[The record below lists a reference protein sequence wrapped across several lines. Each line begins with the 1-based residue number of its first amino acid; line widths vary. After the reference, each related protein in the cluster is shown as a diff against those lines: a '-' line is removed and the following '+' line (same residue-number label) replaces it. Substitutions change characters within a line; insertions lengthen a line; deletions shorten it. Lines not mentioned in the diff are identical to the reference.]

1 MNKIQKFEMTLSH
14 MDNKLEEANK
24 KGVPLM
30 VEEKKNSNGYIP
42 KIGYWKGKLMNAETP
57 MKQVEALN
65 KIRYFQRQHYKV
77 YGEWVDLL
85 RVQELG

>member
-1 MNKIQKFEMTLSH
+1 MNSIQKFEMMLSH
-14 MDNKLEEANK
+14 MDNQLEEANK
-24 KGVPLM
+24 AGIPLM

-65 KIRYFQRQHYKV
+65 KIRYFQKQHYKV

>member
-1 MNKIQKFEMTLSH
+1 MNSIQKFEMMLSH
-14 MDNKLEEANK
+14 MDNQLEQANT
-24 KGVPLM
+24 KGIPLM

-65 KIRYFQRQHYKV
+65 KIRYFQKQHYKV
-77 YGEWVDLL
+77 YGEWVDL
-85 RVQELG
+85 ELA

>member
-1 MNKIQKFEMTLSH
+1 MNTIQKFEMMLSH
-14 MDNKLEEANK
+14 MDNQLEEANK
-24 KGVPLM
+24 EGIPLM

-65 KIRYFQRQHYKV
+65 KIRYFQKQHYKV
-77 YGEWVDLL
+77 YGEWV
-85 RVQELG
+85 ELERA